1 MERKAARK
9 SKAMVPTVDSHKI
22 VTVART
28 KALKT
33 SVREWIIHMVTL
45 VVRSI
50 AAIAIP
56 KVIVHR
62 AGSALLPRFALR
74 PHGLLESRDAGFVA
88 RPERSLQLPASVA
101 TRPMALGPLVINI
114 APL

>member
-1 MERKAARK
+1 
-9 SKAMVPTVDSHKI
+9 MVPTVDSHKI

-56 KVIVHR
+56 TVIVHR
-62 AGSALLPRFALR
+62 AGSAPLPRFALR

-88 RPERSLQLPASVA
+88 RPERSLHNLSAVWQLDQWHSDHWGS
-101 TRPMALGPLVINI
+101 TF